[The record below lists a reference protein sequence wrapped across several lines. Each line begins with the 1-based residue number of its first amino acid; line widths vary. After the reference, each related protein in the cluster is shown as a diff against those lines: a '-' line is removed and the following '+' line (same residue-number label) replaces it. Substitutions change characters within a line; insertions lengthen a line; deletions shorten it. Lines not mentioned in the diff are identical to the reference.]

1 MAFIVK
7 DRQLLRYFRSPSY
20 AFLFVNHG
28 FNPNS
33 FNGCEK
39 AVLAHQLSVED
50 ICCIAPF
57 LSKILAYTRNVN
69 KKYRQETDSKMLNE
83 DLCFL
88 SATEQSKLIRSQKI
102 SVQELIR
109 AHLDQIERYNPV
121 LNAIVTLTADSAM
134 AEAYAADQQLEKN
147 TEVGILHGL
156 PVAHKDLFLTKG
168 VRTTFGSLAFE
179 DFVPDVDSLPVE
191 RLKKAG
197 GISLGKTNTPEF
209 GAGSQTFNAV
219 FGSTPNPYDLTKTC
233 GGSSGGG
240 AVALASGMISIADG
254 TDLGGSLRNPAS
266 FCNLVG
272 IRPSVGR
279 VPSWPESL
287 GWYTMSVPGPMART
301 VQDVALAM
309 AAMSG
314 PDDRSPISLEAPG
327 EIFLN
332 PLTRSFKGCKI
343 AFSANLGGLPVE
355 PEVAKVVESTRAVFQ
370 DLGCEVINDEP
381 NISEADEIFMLWRA
395 WRTEL
400 RITPLLKEHRDQFKD
415 TVIWNA
421 EQGLPITGPQLARA
435 EAKRTE
441 LYHRVRE
448 FFKQYEF
455 LVLPVSQV
463 APFSIDLEFPQE
475 INGVKMDTYIDW
487 QKSAYHISALG
498 NPAISVPAGFTSNN
512 LPVGVQIVGRHR
524 DDFGILQLAYAFEQK
539 TQFAQRKPPMCSF

>member
-1 MAFIVK
+1 MQN
-7 DRQLLRYFRSPSY
+7 D
-20 AFLFVNHG
+20 
-28 FNPNS
+28 
-33 FNGCEK
+33 
-39 AVLAHQLSVED
+39 
-50 ICCIAPF
+50 
-57 LSKILAYTRNVN
+57 
-69 KKYRQETDSKMLNE
+69 

-88 SATEQSKLIRSQKI
+88 SATEQSGLIRSKKI
-102 SVQELIR
+102 SATQLIQ
-109 AHLDQIERYNPV
+109 AHLDQIERLNPT
-121 LNAIVTLTADSAM
+121 LNAIVTLTAESAV
-134 AEAYAADQQLEKN
+134 AEAASADKKTAANEA
-147 TEVGILHGL
+147 VGVLHGL

-168 VRTTFGSLAFE
+168 VRTTFGSLAFK

-197 GISLGKTNTPEF
+197 AISLGKTNTPEF

-327 EIFLN
+327 EMFLN
-332 PLTRSFKGCKI
+332 PLARSFKGCKI

-355 PEVAKVVESTRAVFQ
+355 PEVAKVIESTRAVFQ

-400 RITPLLKEHRDQFKD
+400 RITPLLKEHRAQIKD

-421 EQGLPITGPQLARA
+421 EQGLPITGPQLVRA

-441 LYHRVRE
+441 LYHRMRE
-448 FFKQYEF
+448 FFKKYDF

-463 APFSIDLEFPQE
+463 APFSIDQEYPAE
-475 INGVKMDTYIDW
+475 INGVKMNTYIDW
-487 QKSAYHISALG
+487 QKSAYHISAMG
-498 NPAISVPAGFTSNN
+498 NPAISVPAGFTSDH
-512 LPVGVQIVGRHR
+512 LPVGIQIVGRHR

-539 TQFAQRKPPMCSF
+539 TQFAQRRPPICSS

>member
-1 MAFIVK
+1 
-7 DRQLLRYFRSPSY
+7 
-20 AFLFVNHG
+20 
-28 FNPNS
+28 
-33 FNGCEK
+33 
-39 AVLAHQLSVED
+39 
-50 ICCIAPF
+50 
-57 LSKILAYTRNVN
+57 
-69 KKYRQETDSKMLNE
+69 MLNQ

-134 AEAYAADQQLEKN
+134 AEAYAADQELEKN
-147 TEVGILHGL
+147 TKVGILHGL

-441 LYHRVRE
+441 LYHRMRE
-448 FFKQYEF
+448 FFKKYEF

-475 INGVKMDTYIDW
+475 INGVKMNTYIDW

-498 NPAISVPAGFTSNN
+498 NPAISVPAGFTSSN
-512 LPVGVQIVGRHR
+512 LPVGIQIVGRHR
-524 DDFGILQLAYAFEQK
+524 DDVGILQLAYAFEQK
-539 TQFAQRKPPMCSF
+539 TQFAQKKPPMCSS

>member
-1 MAFIVK
+1 
-7 DRQLLRYFRSPSY
+7 
-20 AFLFVNHG
+20 
-28 FNPNS
+28 
-33 FNGCEK
+33 
-39 AVLAHQLSVED
+39 
-50 ICCIAPF
+50 
-57 LSKILAYTRNVN
+57 
-69 KKYRQETDSKMLNE
+69 MLND

-147 TEVGILHGL
+147 TKVGILHGL

-332 PLTRSFKGCKI
+332 PLTRSFKACKI

-441 LYHRVRE
+441 LYHRMRE
-448 FFKQYEF
+448 FFKKYEF

-512 LPVGVQIVGRHR
+512 LPVGIQIVGRHR

-539 TQFAQRKPPMCSF
+539 TQFAQRKPPMCSS

>member
-1 MAFIVK
+1 
-7 DRQLLRYFRSPSY
+7 
-20 AFLFVNHG
+20 
-28 FNPNS
+28 
-33 FNGCEK
+33 
-39 AVLAHQLSVED
+39 
-50 ICCIAPF
+50 
-57 LSKILAYTRNVN
+57 
-69 KKYRQETDSKMLNE
+69 MLNE

-332 PLTRSFKGCKI
+332 PLTRSFKACKI

-441 LYHRVRE
+441 LYHRMRE
-448 FFKQYEF
+448 FFKKYEF

-475 INGVKMDTYIDW
+475 INGVKMNTYIDW

-512 LPVGVQIVGRHR
+512 LPVGIQIVGRHR

-539 TQFAQRKPPMCSF
+539 TQFAQRKPPMCSS

>member
-1 MAFIVK
+1 M
-7 DRQLLRYFRSPSY
+7 
-20 AFLFVNHG
+20 
-28 FNPNS
+28 
-33 FNGCEK
+33 EE
-39 AVLAHQLSVED
+39 AV
-50 ICCIAPF
+50 IA
-57 LSKILAYTRNVN
+57 
-69 KKYRQETDSKMLNE
+69 D
-83 DLCFL
+83 
-88 SATEQSKLIRSQKI
+88 QKI
-102 SVQELIR
+102 
-109 AHLDQIERYNPV
+109 
-121 LNAIVTLTADSAM
+121 
-134 AEAYAADQQLEKN
+134 AANES
-147 TEVGILHGL
+147 VGILHGL
-156 PVAHKDLFLTKG
+156 PVAHKDLFLTRG
-168 VRTTFGSLAFE
+168 VRTTFGSLAYQ

-197 GISLGKTNTPEF
+197 AISLGKTNTPEF

-219 FGSTPNPYDLTKTC
+219 FGSTPNPYDLSKTC

-240 AVALASGMISIADG
+240 AVALASGMIALADG

-287 GWYTMSVPGPMART
+287 GWQTMSVSGPMARS
-301 VQDVALAM
+301 VQDLALAM

-332 PLTRSFKGCKI
+332 PLARSFKGCKV

-355 PEVAKVVESTRAVFQ
+355 PEVARVIESSRAVFQ
-370 DLGCEVINDEP
+370 ELGCELVNDEP
-381 NISEADEIFMLWRA
+381 DIAEADEIFMLWRA

-400 RITPLLKEHRDQFKD
+400 RITPLLKKHREQMKD

-441 LYHRVRE
+441 LYHRMRE
-448 FFKQYEF
+448 FFQRYEF

-463 APFSIDLEFPQE
+463 APFSIEEEYPAQ
-475 INGVKMDTYIDW
+475 INGIKMNTYIDW
-487 QKSAYHISALG
+487 QKTCYFISALG
-498 NPAISVPAGFTSNN
+498 NPAISVPAGFTESG
-512 LPVGVQIVGRHR
+512 LPVGIQIVGRHR
-524 DDFGILQLAYAFEQK
+524 DDFGILQLAHAFEQK
-539 TQFAQRKPPMCSF
+539 TLFAQRKPPICKSL

>member
-1 MAFIVK
+1 
-7 DRQLLRYFRSPSY
+7 
-20 AFLFVNHG
+20 
-28 FNPNS
+28 
-33 FNGCEK
+33 
-39 AVLAHQLSVED
+39 
-50 ICCIAPF
+50 
-57 LSKILAYTRNVN
+57 
-69 KKYRQETDSKMLNE
+69 MLND

-355 PEVAKVVESTRAVFQ
+355 PEVARVVESTRAVFQ

-400 RITPLLKEHRDQFKD
+400 RITPLLKEHRTQFKD

-441 LYHRVRE
+441 LYHRMRE
-448 FFKQYEF
+448 FFKKYEF

-475 INGVKMDTYIDW
+475 INGVKMNTYIDW

-512 LPVGVQIVGRHR
+512 LPVGIQIVGCHR

-539 TQFAQRKPPMCSF
+539 TQFAQRKPPMCSS

>member
-1 MAFIVK
+1 M
-7 DRQLLRYFRSPSY
+7 Q
-20 AFLFVNHG
+20 
-28 FNPNS
+28 
-33 FNGCEK
+33 
-39 AVLAHQLSVED
+39 
-50 ICCIAPF
+50 
-57 LSKILAYTRNVN
+57 
-69 KKYRQETDSKMLNE
+69 NE

-88 SATEQSKLIRSQKI
+88 SATEQSGLIRSKKI
-102 SVQELIR
+102 SASQLIR
-109 AHLDQIERYNPV
+109 AHLDQIERLNPT
-121 LNAIVTLTADSAM
+121 LNAIVTLTAESAM
-134 AEAYAADQQLEKN
+134 AEAESADKKIAANEALG
-147 TEVGILHGL
+147 VLHGL

-168 VRTTFGSLAFE
+168 VRTTFGSLAFK

-219 FGSTPNPYDLTKTC
+219 FGSTPNPYDLSKTC

-327 EIFLN
+327 EMFLN
-332 PLTRSFKGCKI
+332 PLARSFKGCKI

-355 PEVAKVVESTRAVFQ
+355 PEVAKVIESTRAVFQ

-400 RITPLLKEHRDQFKD
+400 RITPLLKDHRAQIKD

-421 EQGLPITGPQLARA
+421 EQGLPITGPQLVRA

-441 LYHRVRE
+441 LYHRMRE
-448 FFKQYEF
+448 FFQKYDF

-463 APFSIDLEFPQE
+463 APFSIDEEYPAE
-475 INGVKMDTYIDW
+475 INGIKMNTYIDW

-498 NPAISVPAGFTSNN
+498 NPAISVPAGFTSDH
-512 LPVGVQIVGRHR
+512 LPVGIQIVGRHR

-539 TQFAQRKPPMCSF
+539 TQFAQRRPPICSK

>member
-1 MAFIVK
+1 
-7 DRQLLRYFRSPSY
+7 
-20 AFLFVNHG
+20 
-28 FNPNS
+28 
-33 FNGCEK
+33 
-39 AVLAHQLSVED
+39 
-50 ICCIAPF
+50 
-57 LSKILAYTRNVN
+57 
-69 KKYRQETDSKMLNE
+69 MLNE

-134 AEAYAADQQLEKN
+134 AEAYAADQELEKN

-327 EIFLN
+327 EMFLN
-332 PLTRSFKGCKI
+332 PLIRSFKGCKI

-355 PEVAKVVESTRAVFQ
+355 PEVATVVESTRAVFQ

-400 RITPLLKEHRDQFKD
+400 RITPLLKEHRTQFKD

-441 LYHRVRE
+441 LYHRMRE
-448 FFKQYEF
+448 FFKKYEF

-475 INGVKMDTYIDW
+475 INGVKMNTYIDW

-498 NPAISVPAGFTSNN
+498 NPAISVPAGFTSDN
-512 LPVGVQIVGRHR
+512 LPVGIQIVGRHR

-539 TQFAQRKPPMCSF
+539 TQFAQRKPPMCSS

>member
-1 MAFIVK
+1 
-7 DRQLLRYFRSPSY
+7 
-20 AFLFVNHG
+20 
-28 FNPNS
+28 
-33 FNGCEK
+33 
-39 AVLAHQLSVED
+39 
-50 ICCIAPF
+50 
-57 LSKILAYTRNVN
+57 
-69 KKYRQETDSKMLNE
+69 MLNE

-147 TEVGILHGL
+147 TKVGILHGL

-332 PLTRSFKGCKI
+332 PLTRSFKACKI

-400 RITPLLKEHRDQFKD
+400 RITPLLKEHRTQFKD

-441 LYHRVRE
+441 LYHRMRE
-448 FFKQYEF
+448 FFKKYEF

-475 INGVKMDTYIDW
+475 INGVKMNTYIDW

-512 LPVGVQIVGRHR
+512 LPVGIQIVGRHR

-539 TQFAQRKPPMCSF
+539 TQFAQRKPPMCSS

>member
-1 MAFIVK
+1 
-7 DRQLLRYFRSPSY
+7 
-20 AFLFVNHG
+20 
-28 FNPNS
+28 
-33 FNGCEK
+33 
-39 AVLAHQLSVED
+39 
-50 ICCIAPF
+50 
-57 LSKILAYTRNVN
+57 
-69 KKYRQETDSKMLNE
+69 MLNE

-147 TEVGILHGL
+147 TKVGILHGL

-332 PLTRSFKGCKI
+332 PLTRSFKACKI

-441 LYHRVRE
+441 LYHRMRE
-448 FFKQYEF
+448 FFKKYEF

-512 LPVGVQIVGRHR
+512 LPVGIQIVGRHR

-539 TQFAQRKPPMCSF
+539 TQFAQRKPPMCSS

>member
-1 MAFIVK
+1 M
-7 DRQLLRYFRSPSY
+7 Q
-20 AFLFVNHG
+20 
-28 FNPNS
+28 
-33 FNGCEK
+33 
-39 AVLAHQLSVED
+39 
-50 ICCIAPF
+50 
-57 LSKILAYTRNVN
+57 
-69 KKYRQETDSKMLNE
+69 NE

-88 SATEQSKLIRSQKI
+88 SATEQSGLIRSKKI
-102 SVQELIR
+102 STSQLIR
-109 AHLDQIERYNPV
+109 AHLDQIERLNPT
-121 LNAIVTLTADSAM
+121 LNAIVTLTAESAM
-134 AEAYAADQQLEKN
+134 AEAESADKKIATNESLG
-147 TEVGILHGL
+147 VLHGL

-168 VRTTFGSLAFE
+168 VRTTFGSLAFK

-327 EIFLN
+327 EMFLN
-332 PLTRSFKGCKI
+332 PLARSFKGCKI

-355 PEVAKVVESTRAVFQ
+355 PEVAKVIESTRAVFQ

-400 RITPLLKEHRDQFKD
+400 RITPLLKEHRAQIKD

-421 EQGLPITGPQLARA
+421 EQGLPITGPQLVRA

-441 LYHRVRE
+441 LYHRMRE
-448 FFKQYEF
+448 FFKKYDF

-463 APFSIDLEFPQE
+463 APFSIDQEYPAE
-475 INGVKMDTYIDW
+475 INGVKMNTYIDW

-498 NPAISVPAGFTSNN
+498 NPAISVPAGFTSDH
-512 LPVGVQIVGRHR
+512 LPVGIQIVGRHR

-539 TQFAQRKPPMCSF
+539 TQFAQRRPPICSKR

>member
-1 MAFIVK
+1 
-7 DRQLLRYFRSPSY
+7 
-20 AFLFVNHG
+20 
-28 FNPNS
+28 
-33 FNGCEK
+33 
-39 AVLAHQLSVED
+39 
-50 ICCIAPF
+50 
-57 LSKILAYTRNVN
+57 
-69 KKYRQETDSKMLNE
+69 MLNE

-147 TEVGILHGL
+147 TKVGILHGL

-332 PLTRSFKGCKI
+332 PLTRSFKACKI

-441 LYHRVRE
+441 LYHRMRE
-448 FFKQYEF
+448 FFKKYEF

-475 INGVKMDTYIDW
+475 INGVKMNTYIDW

-512 LPVGVQIVGRHR
+512 LPVGIQIVGRHR

-539 TQFAQRKPPMCSF
+539 TQFAQRKPPMCSS

>member
-1 MAFIVK
+1 M
-7 DRQLLRYFRSPSY
+7 Q
-20 AFLFVNHG
+20 
-28 FNPNS
+28 
-33 FNGCEK
+33 
-39 AVLAHQLSVED
+39 
-50 ICCIAPF
+50 
-57 LSKILAYTRNVN
+57 
-69 KKYRQETDSKMLNE
+69 NE

-88 SATEQSKLIRSQKI
+88 SATEQSGLIRSKKI
-102 SVQELIR
+102 SASQLIR
-109 AHLDQIERYNPV
+109 AHLDQIERLNPT
-121 LNAIVTLTADSAM
+121 LNAIVTLTAESAM
-134 AEAYAADQQLEKN
+134 AEAESADKKIAANESLG
-147 TEVGILHGL
+147 VLHGL

-168 VRTTFGSLAFE
+168 VRTTFGSLAFK

-219 FGSTPNPYDLTKTC
+219 FGSTPNPYDLSKTC

-314 PDDRSPISLEAPG
+314 PDERSPISLEAPG
-327 EIFLN
+327 EMFLN
-332 PLTRSFKGCKI
+332 PLARSFKGCKI

-355 PEVAKVVESTRAVFQ
+355 PEVAKVIESTRAVFQ

-400 RITPLLKEHRDQFKD
+400 RITPLLKDHRAQIKD

-421 EQGLPITGPQLARA
+421 EQGLPITGPQLVRA

-441 LYHRVRE
+441 LYHRMRE
-448 FFKQYEF
+448 FFQKYDF

-463 APFSIDLEFPQE
+463 APFSIDEEYPAE
-475 INGVKMDTYIDW
+475 INGIKMNTYIDW

-498 NPAISVPAGFTSNN
+498 NPAISVPAGFTSDH
-512 LPVGVQIVGRHR
+512 LPVGIQIVGRHR

-539 TQFAQRKPPMCSF
+539 TQFAQRRPPICSK

>member
-1 MAFIVK
+1 
-7 DRQLLRYFRSPSY
+7 
-20 AFLFVNHG
+20 
-28 FNPNS
+28 
-33 FNGCEK
+33 
-39 AVLAHQLSVED
+39 
-50 ICCIAPF
+50 
-57 LSKILAYTRNVN
+57 
-69 KKYRQETDSKMLNE
+69 MLNE

-332 PLTRSFKGCKI
+332 PLTRLFKGCKI

-355 PEVAKVVESTRAVFQ
+355 PEVARVVESTRAVFQ

-441 LYHRVRE
+441 LYHRMRE
-448 FFKQYEF
+448 FFKKYEF

-475 INGVKMDTYIDW
+475 INGVKMNTYIDW

-512 LPVGVQIVGRHR
+512 LPVGIQIVGRHR

-539 TQFAQRKPPMCSF
+539 TQFAQRKPPMCSS